1 MLLLEC
7 AKCSYT
13 VDVEETEIISKHSTN
28 AMLSAVSLTDVYI
41 LLLLYKLIPLW
52 NNLCSTVL
60 PDAPVPRRVGSPG
73 PKLSGGQ
80 VWINNECSGL
90 IIRTVDLSSGI
101 FYGFYHQGLR
111 PRYSVTG
118 QVNPEAN
125 TVAFTVSWRNHFT
138 NLLAV
143 SAYSGH
149 LQYLANG
156 DTVFRSTY
164 ILTRKGGRTEI
175 GSDVFYPAEIAPP
188 IACPRK

>member
-1 MLLLEC
+1 M
-7 AKCSYT
+7 
-13 VDVEETEIISKHSTN
+13 
-28 AMLSAVSLTDVYI
+28 
-41 LLLLYKLIPLW
+41 
-52 NNLCSTVL
+52 CSTVL
-60 PDAPVPRRVGSPG
+60 PDAPVPRIIESPSIEG

-80 VWINNECSGL
+80 TWINDKCSGL
-90 IIRTVDLSSGI
+90 IISTVDLSSGI

-125 TVAFTVSWRNHFT
+125 TAAFTVSWRNSFT

-156 DTVFRSTY
+156 DKVFRATY

-175 GSDVFYPAEIAPP
+175 GSDVLYPVGTSPP
-188 IACPRK
+188 IACPRAEGK

>member
-1 MLLLEC
+1 MCELFIYGGCGGNGNNFKTFHEC
-7 AKCSYT
+7 NVKCGKSH
-13 VDVEETEIISKHSTN
+13 K
-28 AMLSAVSLTDVYI
+28 SLTDE
-41 LLLLYKLIPLW
+41 YKLAKLISHG
-52 NNLCSTVL
+52 NNLFVCV
-60 PDAPVPRRVGSPG
+60 PVPRIIESPSIEG

-80 VWINNECSGL
+80 TWINDKCSGL
-90 IIRTVDLSSGI
+90 IISTVDLSSGI

-111 PRYSVTG
+111 ARYSVTG

-125 TVAFTVSWRNHFT
+125 TAAFTVSWRNNFT

-156 DTVFRSTY
+156 DKVFRATY

-175 GSDVFYPAEIAPP
+175 GSEEFYPAAIAPFN
-188 IACPRK
+188 CPRAEGK